1 MKSLKNTIIIS
12 SYVLLVALFF
22 GGGFAIGRIGK
33 KDNTVPDMPEATVSA
48 MEAVSGE
55 VVSAPVYEVIIEEG
69 VLKINR
75 CIGDMK
81 TVIASEEISEGVFPD
96 SDIEELRQGVIFE
109 RLEQAQQMFE
119 NFVG

>member
-33 KDNTVPDMPEATVSA
+33 KDNTVPEIPEATVSA

-81 TVIASEEISEGVFPD
+81 TVIASEEISEGVFPN

>member
-33 KDNTVPDMPEATVSA
+33 KDNTVPDMPEATVRA

-81 TVIASEEISEGVFPD
+81 TVIASEEISEGVFPN